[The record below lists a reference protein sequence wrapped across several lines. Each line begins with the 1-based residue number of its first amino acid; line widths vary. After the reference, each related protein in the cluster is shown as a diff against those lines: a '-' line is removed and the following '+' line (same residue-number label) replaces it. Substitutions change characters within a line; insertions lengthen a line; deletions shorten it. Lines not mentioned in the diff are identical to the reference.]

1 MIKMLTIEQES
12 EILQISHYSE
22 IIIQILYMHKALS
35 LIKLITFAYIIKNG
49 KYDLY
54 NSKNTKE
61 LTYRSISLL
70 SGNYS
75 DFINNIK
82 PILKSIN
89 ILVSNQR
96 IELENSI
103 VKLIHYKSVL
113 NQMYEKESFIYKA
126 INDSKRM
133 SDRQF
138 LKEVITNV

>member
-1 MIKMLTIEQES
+1 MLTIEQES

>member
-1 MIKMLTIEQES
+1 MLTIEQES

-22 IIIQILYMHKALS
+22 IIIQILYIHNVLS
-35 LIKLITFAYIIKNG
+35 LIKLITFSYIIKNG
-49 KYDLY
+49 RYDLY
-54 NSKNTKE
+54 NSNHSRE
-61 LTYRSISLL
+61 LAYRSISLL
-70 SGNYS
+70 SGNYN
-75 DFINNIK
+75 DFISNIK
-82 PILKSIN
+82 PILKSID
-89 ILVSNQR
+89 ILVSNRR

-113 NQMYEKESFIYKA
+113 NQIYEKESFIYKA

>member
-1 MIKMLTIEQES
+1 MLTIEQES

-113 NQMYEKESFIYKA
+113 NQMYKKESFIYKA

>member
-1 MIKMLTIEQES
+1 MLTIEQES
-12 EILQISHYSE
+12 GILQISHYSE

>member
-1 MIKMLTIEQES
+1 MLTNEQES

-49 KYDLY
+49 EYDLY

>member
-1 MIKMLTIEQES
+1 MLTIEQES

-103 VKLIHYKSVL
+103 VKLIH
-113 NQMYEKESFIYKA
+113 
-126 INDSKRM
+126 
-133 SDRQF
+133 
-138 LKEVITNV
+138 

>member
-1 MIKMLTIEQES
+1 MLTIEQES

-22 IIIQILYMHKALS
+22 IIIQILCMHKALS
-35 LIKLITFAYIIKNG
+35 LIKLITFTYIIKNG
-49 KYDLY
+49 KYNLY
-54 NSKNTKE
+54 NAKNSKE
-61 LTYRSISLL
+61 LAYRGISLL
-70 SGNYS
+70 SGNYN
-75 DFINNIK
+75 DFIGNIK
-82 PILKSIN
+82 PILKSID
-89 ILVSNQR
+89 ILVSNKR

-113 NQMYEKESFIYKA
+113 NQIYEEESFIYKA

>member
-1 MIKMLTIEQES
+1 MLTIKQES
-12 EILQISHYSE
+12 EILQICHYSE
-22 IIIQILYMHKALS
+22 IIIQILCMHKVLS

-54 NSKNTKE
+54 NAKNSKE
-61 LTYRSISLL
+61 LAYRSISLL
-70 SGNYS
+70 SGNYN

-82 PILKSIN
+82 PILKSID
-89 ILVSNQR
+89 ILVSNKR
-96 IELENSI
+96 IKLENSI

-113 NQMYEKESFIYKA
+113 NQIYEKESFIYKA

>member
-1 MIKMLTIEQES
+1 M
-12 EILQISHYSE
+12 
-22 IIIQILYMHKALS
+22 
-35 LIKLITFAYIIKNG
+35 
-49 KYDLY
+49 Y

>member
-1 MIKMLTIEQES
+1 MLTIEQES

-22 IIIQILYMHKALS
+22 IIIQILYMHNVLS

-49 KYDLY
+49 RYDLY
-54 NSKNTKE
+54 NSNNSRE
-61 LTYRSISLL
+61 LAYRSISLL
-70 SGNYS
+70 SGNYC
-75 DFINNIK
+75 DYLNNIK

-89 ILVSNQR
+89 ILVSNKR
-96 IELENSI
+96 IELKNSI

-113 NQMYEKESFIYKA
+113 NQIYEKESFIYKA
-126 INDSKRM
+126 INDSNRM

>member
-1 MIKMLTIEQES
+1 MLTIEQES

-49 KYDLY
+49 EYDLY

>member
-1 MIKMLTIEQES
+1 MLTIEQES

-22 IIIQILYMHKALS
+22 IIIQILYMHKVLS

-54 NSKNTKE
+54 NSKNSKE
-61 LTYRSISLL
+61 LTYRCISLL

-103 VKLIHYKSVL
+103 VKLIRYKSVL

>member
-1 MIKMLTIEQES
+1 MLTIEQES

-61 LTYRSISLL
+61 LTYRIISLL

-103 VKLIHYKSVL
+103 VKLIQYKSVL
-113 NQMYEKESFIYKA
+113 NQIYEKESFIYKA